1 MVQKPLDAFR
11 YMGFALSSDCSLVGI
26 ARLLLDFDD
35 NIHLIEDR
43 ESLPIWQMDII
54 SLKVRLLV
62 P

>member
-1 MVQKPLDAFR
+1 MPLDAVH

-26 ARLLLDFDD
+26 ARLLLDFDG

-43 ESLPIWQMDII
+43 ESLPIWQMDIL
-54 SLKVRLLV
+54 SLKVQLQV

>member
-1 MVQKPLDAFR
+1 MPLDAVH
-11 YMGFALSSDCSLVGI
+11 YMGFALSRDSSLVGI

-43 ESLPIWQMDII
+43 ESLPIWQMNFL
-54 SLKVRLLV
+54 SLYGRLQV